1 MKNQRSVQSACQNLC
16 YRFKEFWWVL
26 KSSAEHSSDV
36 KLLGRYSYVRCIP
49 YFTLYSSEKA
59 LRDTLT
65 KFENAYLS
73 KSLSRLFDPI
83 NLAFSTGN
91 PPTTQEVETIV
102 KTIARYLICEL
113 LWCTI
118 IIVLANNTFDVRW
131 IIVIMYDIWW
141 IELMMQ
147 HFENWEKIFKHCQKS
162 VSTTCNL
169 SFYNYQ
175 TKSET
180 VLFFQLN
187 FTIISFLLLNKSN
200 I

>member
-1 MKNQRSVQSACQNLC
+1 M
-16 YRFKEFWWVL
+16 L

-113 LWCTI
+113 L
-118 IIVLANNTFDVRW
+118 
-131 IIVIMYDIWW
+131 
-141 IELMMQ
+141 
-147 HFENWEKIFKHCQKS
+147 
-162 VSTTCNL
+162 
-169 SFYNYQ
+169 
-175 TKSET
+175 
-180 VLFFQLN
+180 
-187 FTIISFLLLNKSN
+187 
-200 I
+200 